1 MEAFNLYEQV
11 NLKNWVVVYYIL
23 KNAQNADCGAGNQ
36 EKEPDRG
43 SGSALGCAFGV
54 ERLG

>member
-11 NLKNWVVVYYIL
+11 NLKNWLVVYYIL

-43 SGSALGCAFGV
+43 SGKALGCAFGV
-54 ERLG
+54 ERQG

>member
-11 NLKNWVVVYYIL
+11 NLKNLGWIVSYIL

-36 EKEPDRG
+36 EKK
-43 SGSALGCAFGV
+43 L
-54 ERLG
+54 